1 MGYFAF
7 FIISVLIVALVLFGS
22 SLKAEK
28 EKILREA
35 KAEREAILFKA
46 RNDAYGIAQ
55 EARIEYEKAISL
67 KAEIEKEKA
76 DLQPL
81 IQKTN
86 VEALEIFRRAVKEKE
101 KILLDA
107 KAEADRIRSDKSSRD
122 TNESSVLG
130 TSGKINLKDLEIPPD
145 RKPEERKRTLPYR
158 ASFKDFDDEPTSYS
172 KTAKEN
178 ANERRRKLY
187 REEIKDAVLT
197 DEFKTV
203 LARLENT
210 NGIYLLTGRAGTG
223 KSTLIRIFLANSDKR
238 IGVVATTGIAALN
251 IKGDTI
257 HRFFGFPARMLAEDD
272 LKKRQDN
279 SRFLELDTLV
289 IDEVSML
296 RSDMVDA
303 LDLFLRNNRDNHAQP
318 FGGVQ
323 VILVG
328 DLLQLPPILSS
339 EEEAE
344 YFGSVYKSPWFF
356 DAEVFKTEQLNTIE
370 LTEIFRQSDKEF
382 ISILDA
388 CRTQTITFAQ
398 INKLNSRVNADIS
411 ELQGEYPITLTP
423 TNSAAAKI
431 NERQLNL
438 IDEPIYEFQGII
450 EGDFPERLLPTDY
463 ILRLKKGA
471 QVMMTFNASDRSWV
485 NGTICKIHNINEEL
499 IEVEIPHPGG
509 NPSIHRVA
517 IMKQRRYAFEYDRRA
532 RMLQQVVVGA
542 FTQYPLKL
550 AWAITIHKS
559 QGLTFNAVN
568 LDIGTGAFC
577 PGQTYVALSRC
588 RSLKGLSLKKKLAV
602 GDITA
607 DHRSIEFYRNAT
619 YI

>member
-7 FIISVLIVALVLFGS
+7 FIVCTIIVALILNS
-22 SLKAEK
+22 TLKAEK

-35 KAEREAILFKA
+35 KAEREAILLRA
-46 RNDAYGIAQ
+46 RNDADGITRQ
-55 EARIEYEKAISL
+55 ARAEYEKTQSRISKL
-67 KAEIEKEKA
+67 EK
-76 DLQPL
+76 
-81 IQKTN
+81 
-86 VEALEIFRRAVKEKE
+86 KEKE
-101 KILLDA
+101 LQTLNEEKKRETRKILLDA
-107 KAEADRIRSDKSSRD
+107 MKEKDKIVLDAKIEAEKIRFAEKNHPVKKPSALDP
-122 TNESSVLG
+122 
-130 TSGKINLKDLEIPPD
+130 SGKIDLKKLEVPPD
-145 RKPEERKRTLPYR
+145 RAPAERKRTLPYR
-158 ASFKDFDDEPTSYS
+158 ASFKDFDDESTSYS
-172 KTAKEN
+172 KAAKEN

-238 IGVVATTGIAALN
+238 IGIVATTGIAALN

-257 HRFFGFPARMLAEDD
+257 HRFFGFPARTLTEDD
-272 LKKRQDN
+272 LKKRQNN

-303 LDLFLRNNRDNHAQP
+303 LDLFLRNNRDNHTQP

-328 DLLQLPPILSS
+328 DLLQLPPILVS

-388 CRTQTITFAQ
+388 CRTQTITRKQ
-398 INKLNSRVNADIS
+398 LDELNARVNADITK
-411 ELQGEYPITLTP
+411 LQGDYPITITP
-423 TNSAAAKI
+423 TNAAAAKI
-431 NERQLNL
+431 NERQLSL
-438 IDEPIYEFQGII
+438 INEPVYEFQGII

-471 QVMMTFNASDRSWV
+471 QVMMTYNAIDRSWV
-485 NGTICKIHNINEEL
+485 NGTIGKIHNINEEL

-509 NPSIHRVA
+509 DPSIHRV
-517 IMKQRRYAFEYDRRA
+517 IQSTTKRYAFEYDRRA
-532 RMLQQVVVGA
+532 HMLKQVIVGA

-559 QGLTFNAVN
+559 QGLTFNAVK

-588 RSLKGLSLKKKLAV
+588 RSLEGLSLKKKLAV

>member
-86 VEALEIFRRAVKEKE
+86 VEALGIFRRAVKEKE

-130 TSGKINLKDLEIPPD
+130 TSGKINLKDLKIPPD

-187 REEIKDAVLT
+187 REEIKDAIIT

-257 HRFFGFPARMLAEDD
+257 HRFFGFPAR
-272 LKKRQDN
+272 
-279 SRFLELDTLV
+279 T
-289 IDEVSML
+289 
-296 RSDMVDA
+296 
-303 LDLFLRNNRDNHAQP
+303 
-318 FGGVQ
+318 
-323 VILVG
+323 
-328 DLLQLPPILSS
+328 
-339 EEEAE
+339 
-344 YFGSVYKSPWFF
+344 
-356 DAEVFKTEQLNTIE
+356 
-370 LTEIFRQSDKEF
+370 LTE
-382 ISILDA
+382 
-388 CRTQTITFAQ
+388 
-398 INKLNSRVNADIS
+398 
-411 ELQGEYPITLTP
+411 
-423 TNSAAAKI
+423 
-431 NERQLNL
+431 
-438 IDEPIYEFQGII
+438 DE
-450 EGDFPERLLPTDY
+450 
-463 ILRLKKGA
+463 
-471 QVMMTFNASDRSWV
+471 DRKS
-485 NGTICKIHNINEEL
+485 
-499 IEVEIPHPGG
+499 
-509 NPSIHRVA
+509 
-517 IMKQRRYAFEYDRRA
+517 
-532 RMLQQVVVGA
+532 VV
-542 FTQYPLKL
+542 
-550 AWAITIHKS
+550 
-559 QGLTFNAVN
+559 
-568 LDIGTGAFC
+568 
-577 PGQTYVALSRC
+577 
-588 RSLKGLSLKKKLAV
+588 
-602 GDITA
+602 
-607 DHRSIEFYRNAT
+607 
-619 YI
+619 